1 MSTSPESNTPID
13 FLLDV
18 PIQLTVELGSSQ
30 MTIKELLQLS
40 LGSVVPLDKPANAAV
55 DILVNGKLVAR
66 GEVVV
71 IEDNFGVRITEILS
85 PQERLQRLNDAA

>member
-1 MSTSPESNTPID
+1 MSILPDSNTPID

-30 MTIKELLQLS
+30 MTIKDLLQLS

-55 DILVNGKLVAR
+55 DILVNGKLVGR
-66 GEVVV
+66 GEVV
-71 IEDNFGVRITEILS
+71 IADQNFGIRIKEIIAR
-85 PQERLQRLNDAA
+85 PETAGGA

>member
-1 MSTSPESNTPID
+1 MSIIPDSNTPID

-30 MTIKELLQLS
+30 MTIKDLLQLG

-55 DILVNGKLVAR
+55 DILVNGKLVGR
-66 GEVVV
+66 GEVV
-71 IEDNFGVRITEILS
+71 IADQNFGIRIKEIIAR
-85 PQERLQRLNDAA
+85 PEATAGA

>member
-1 MSTSPESNTPID
+1 MSILPDSNTPID

-30 MTIKELLQLS
+30 MTIKDLLQLS

-55 DILVNGKLVAR
+55 DILVNGKLVGR
-66 GEVVV
+66 GEVV
-71 IEDNFGVRITEILS
+71 IADQNFGIRIKEIIAR
-85 PQERLQRLNDAA
+85 PEAAEGT

>member
-1 MSTSPESNTPID
+1 MSIPPDSNTPID

-30 MTIKELLQLS
+30 MTIKDLLQLS

-55 DILVNGKLVAR
+55 DILVNGKLVGR
-66 GEVVV
+66 GEVV
-71 IEDNFGVRITEILS
+71 IADQNFGIRIKEIIAR
-85 PQERLQRLNDAA
+85 PEAAAGA

>member
-55 DILVNGKLVAR
+55 DILVNGKLVGR
-66 GEVVV
+66 GEVV
-71 IEDNFGVRITEILS
+71 IADQNFGIRIKEIIAR
-85 PQERLQRLNDAA
+85 PEAAGAA